1 MVKAGFLDKINSD
14 IIIRNY
20 EIPEP
25 KDDEVTVKQSY
36 SGVCFRDILTKN
48 GFQPRVN
55 LPVIPGHEIEGIIVK
70 AGKNVSNFKIN
81 DRVSSL
87 IYVPCGKCEY
97 CLSGNENLCP
107 YKKNFGESI
116 NGGYSQYVN
125 VNENSLVK
133 VPDNV
138 SHEAAAIAAC
148 VTGMLYH
155 AIYTAGKITKDDYVL
170 ITGAGGG
177 VGVHA
182 IQMVK
187 ALGGHPI
194 AATSSKWKEEE
205 LYKLGAEYIVDSTLD
220 YNKEIKKISN
230 GVNIALETVG
240 IYTFNKSLRS
250 LKPGGRM
257 VVIGNLKPDPVEL
270 PLGLIILKGNSIKGS
285 ISSTKND
292 LKEALKLN
300 SENKIK
306 AIIGE
311 KIDLNDINNA
321 YNHMLNKKIFGRVL
335 IKYN

>member
-1 MVKAGFLDKINSD
+1 MAKAGFLYKINSD
-14 IIIRNY
+14 IKIDDFSI
-20 EIPEP
+20 
-25 KDDEVTVKQSY
+25 KDPDDNEVTVKQSY
-36 SGVCFRDILTKN
+36 SGVCFRDILTRN

-55 LPVIPGHEIEGIIVK
+55 LPVIPGHEIEGTIIK
-70 AGKNVSNFKIN
+70 TGKNVKNFKIN

-107 YKKNFGESI
+107 YKKNFGETI

-125 VNENSLVK
+125 VNENSLVN

-155 AIYTAGKITKDDYVL
+155 ALHTVGKIKKDDYVL

-182 IQMVK
+182 VQMVK

-194 AATSSKWKEEE
+194 AETSSKWKEEE
-205 LYKLGAEYIVDSTLD
+205 LYKLGAEHIVDSSSD
-220 YNKEIKKISN
+220 YNREIKKISN

-240 IYTFNKSLRS
+240 ISTFSKSLRS

-257 VVIGNLKPDPVEL
+257 VVIGNLKPEPVDL

-285 ISSTKND
+285 ISSTKTD
-292 LKEALKLN
+292 LREALRLN

-306 AIIGE
+306 PVIGE

-321 YNHMLNKKIFGRVL
+321 YNDMLNRKVFGRVL
-335 IKYN
+335 IKY

>member
-1 MVKAGFLDKINSD
+1 MKAGFLNKINSD
-14 IIIRNY
+14 IAINNY
-20 EIPEP
+20 EIHEPEEN
-25 KDDEVTVKQSY
+25 EVTVKQRY

-55 LPVIPGHEIEGIIVK
+55 LPVIPGHEIEGTIIK
-70 AGKNVSNFKIN
+70 TGKNVKNFKIN

-87 IYVPCGKCEY
+87 IYVPCGKCQY

-107 YKKNFGESI
+107 YKKNFGETI
-116 NGGYSQYVN
+116 NGGYSEYVN

-138 SHEAAAIAAC
+138 NHEAAAIAAC

-155 AIYTAGKITKDDYVL
+155 SLHFLGKIKKDDYVL

-182 IQMVK
+182 IQMAK
-187 ALGGHPI
+187 ALNAHPI
-194 AATSSKWKEEE
+194 AITSSKWKEEE
-205 LYKLGAEYIVDSTLD
+205 LYKLGAEYIFDSNSE
-220 YNKEIKKISN
+220 YNKEIKKI
-230 GVNIALETVG
+230 GGADIVLETVG
-240 IYTFNKSLRS
+240 IATFNKSLRS
-250 LKPGGRM
+250 LKAGGRM
-257 VVIGNLKPDPVEL
+257 VVIGNLKPEPVNL

-306 AIIGE
+306 PVIGE
-311 KIDLNDINNA
+311 KIELNNINNA
-321 YNHMLNKKIFGRVL
+321 YNDMLNKKVFGRVL
-335 IKYN
+335 ISYS